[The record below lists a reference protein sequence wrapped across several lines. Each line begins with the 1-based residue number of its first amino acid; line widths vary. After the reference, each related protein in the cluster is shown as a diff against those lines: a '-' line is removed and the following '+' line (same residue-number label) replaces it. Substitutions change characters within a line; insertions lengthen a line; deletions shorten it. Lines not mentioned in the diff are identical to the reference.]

1 MKNHVVLK
9 LRAPV
14 REPDGIPDWQD
25 FIDDKSRTVTSLTP
39 GVDAV
44 LHAGGREF
52 WVTHEFSAS
61 SGGWT
66 DAERRHGL
74 DRTYRLVLDST
85 DPVPRETLERLARLP
100 EVEEV
105 HELLVAHSRLPA
117 PDLAVPMGRPSSS
130 AASIGADFA
139 HALTTGRPDVK
150 VAVLDTGISAGH
162 PELSGRI
169 SDSRDFV
176 DLTGLDTS
184 SFLGDVLDADEVPDD
199 ELGHGTH
206 VAGII
211 GGRGLHMDAGM
222 APGCSLMA
230 GRVLATLQTEAG
242 PQGAGIVDNINP
254 AIKWAVDH
262 GAAVINMSVGI
273 RHTGGGLPHA
283 DVIAYALEQ
292 GVTVVAAAG
301 NDGTG
306 TKYYPGA
313 LPGVVAVGACDDEG
327 RVAAFSSFGAD
338 ITVVAPGVRVLSS
351 YAGTG
356 YAVASGT
363 SQSSPHVAGAIALLE
378 SLAADRGRRLGP
390 QGILRILHHT
400 SDRVDARDRD
410 RHAGY
415 GRINLI
421 DAFKWLLGTSA
432 ASGAPVPVA

>member
-1 MKNHVVLK
+1 MKHHLVLK

-14 REPDGIPDWQD
+14 AESEGIPDWQV
-25 FIDDKSRTVTSLTP
+25 FILDKSRTVTSLTP

-44 LHAGGREF
+44 LHADRRDF
-52 WVTHEFSAS
+52 WVTHEYAA
-61 SGGWT
+61 GPEGWT
-66 DAERRHGL
+66 ESERRHGL
-74 DRTYRLVLDST
+74 DRTYRIVLDST
-85 DPVPRETLERLARLP
+85 APVPTGTVHRLARLP

-105 HELLVAHSRLPA
+105 HQLVVARSPI
-117 PDLAVPMGRPSSS
+117 PDTDLFTPLGGTSSS

-139 HALTTGRPDVK
+139 HALTSGRPEVK
-150 VAVLDTGISAGH
+150 VAVLDTGISPRH
-162 PELSGRI
+162 PELTGAVAEA
-169 SDSRDFV
+169 RDFV
-176 DLTGLDTS
+176 DLTGLDTT
-184 SFLGDVLDADEVPDD
+184 SFLGDVLEADDDPTD

-211 GGRGLHMDAGM
+211 AGRGVNMEPGM
-222 APGCSLMA
+222 ASGCRLMA
-230 GRVLATLQTEAG
+230 GRVLATLQTGDG

-301 NDGTG
+301 NDGTP

-313 LPGVVAVGACDDEG
+313 LPGVIAVGACDDEG
-327 RVAAFSSFGAD
+327 RIAPFSSYGAN
-338 ITVVAPGVRVLSS
+338 ITVVAPGVRILSS

-363 SQSSPHVAGAIALLE
+363 SQSSPHVAGAVALLE
-378 SLAADRGRRLGP
+378 SLAADHGQRLGP
-390 QGILRILHHT
+390 RGVMRILHHT

-410 RHAGY
+410 RQSGF

-421 DAFKWLLGTSA
+421 DAFKWLLGTYS
-432 ASGAPVPVA
+432 ASGAMVPAN